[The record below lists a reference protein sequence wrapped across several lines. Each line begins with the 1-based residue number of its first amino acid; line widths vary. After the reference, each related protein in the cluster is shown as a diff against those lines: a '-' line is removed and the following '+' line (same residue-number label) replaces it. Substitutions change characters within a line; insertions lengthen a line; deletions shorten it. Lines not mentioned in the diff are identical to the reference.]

1 MAVYTDV
8 SDEEMAAFVEG
19 YGIGSLISAKGI
31 AEGVENSNY
40 LIRTT
45 QGPFILTLY
54 EKRVN
59 PDDLPFFIGLMNH
72 LATKNIPCPQPIR
85 MPDGT
90 ALRTL
95 CGRPAAITSF
105 LDGMWTRR
113 IQRGHC
119 GQVGAALAKLHLAG
133 ADFEMTR
140 TNALT
145 LPDWRPLYN
154 QSATRAAEVH
164 EDLPQVIGS
173 ELDHLEAIWPTDLP
187 KGVCHA
193 DLFPDNVFFI
203 QSELS
208 GLIDFYFAC
217 TDALVYDL
225 AICLNAWCFER
236 DGAFN
241 ITKARDLL
249 SGYAAVRPLSQ
260 REVDALPIMARGSA
274 LRFLLTRLY
283 DWLNCPPGALVRP
296 HDPMEYFGKLKF
308 HRGVAGPASYGLA
321 DLDGI

>member
-19 YGIGSLISAKGI
+19 YGIGSLVSAKGI

-40 LIRTT
+40 LIHTT
-45 QGPFILTLY
+45 EGPFILTLY

-59 PDDLPFFIGLMNH
+59 PNDLPFFIGLMNH
-72 LATKNIPCPQPIR
+72 LATKNIPCPQPVR

-90 ALRTL
+90 ALREL

-105 LDGMWTRR
+105 LDGMWTRK
-113 IQRGHC
+113 IQREHC
-119 GQVGAALAKLHLAG
+119 AQVGGALASLHLAG
-133 ADFEMTR
+133 ADFEMVR
-140 TNALT
+140 PNALT
-145 LPDWRPLYN
+145 LANWRPLYD
-154 QSATRAAEVH
+154 QSAPRAAEVH
-164 EDLPQVIGS
+164 EDLPDIIEN
-173 ELDHLEAIWPTDLP
+173 ELAFLEANWPTDLP
-187 KGVCHA
+187 TGVCHA
-193 DLFPDNVFFI
+193 DMFPDNVFFM
-203 QSELS
+203 QSKLS

-225 AICLNAWCFER
+225 SICLNAWCFER

-241 ITKARDLL
+241 ITKARDMLA
-249 SGYAAVRPLSQ
+249 GYTAVRPLSA
-260 REVDALPIMARGSA
+260 EEIAVLPVMARGSA

-296 HDPMEYFGKLKF
+296 HDPLEYFGKLKF
-308 HRGVAGPASYGLA
+308 HRGVAGPDSYGLSNS
-321 DLDGI
+321 